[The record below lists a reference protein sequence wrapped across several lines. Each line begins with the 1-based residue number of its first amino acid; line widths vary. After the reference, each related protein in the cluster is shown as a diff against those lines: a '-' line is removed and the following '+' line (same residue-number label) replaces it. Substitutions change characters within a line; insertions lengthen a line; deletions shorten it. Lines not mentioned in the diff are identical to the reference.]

1 MTRPQIE
8 FIQTQAVAWHTLGEN
23 ASRPGAEVKILSSD
37 LDTNAVSVILR
48 YAQGWAL
55 NQAHYVESAEEL
67 FVLSSALMIGGVT
80 YGKGDYAYLPAGF
93 ARKDM
98 SSPEGAD
105 VLTFFEGAHKRI
117 AGPAPEGLYQADLLV
132 ERIATESVTWGGA
145 TDPKVAAPGV
155 RRLGLRKD
163 PETGDTTWL
172 LDIDE
177 TGMANDENR
186 TETHPVA
193 EEVFVL
199 TGEMHMPMGV
209 LKQGAYFWRPPH
221 IPHGPVGTKTG
232 ALGLYRCKGG
242 PLSTEW
248 SDDAYPVPWN
258 APYAPMLPDDVQDS
272 LAERYD
278 ESLPY

>member
-67 FVLSSALMIGGVT
+67 FVLSGALMIGGVT

-155 RRLGLRKD
+155 RRLGLRS
-163 PETGDTTWL
+163 
-172 LDIDE
+172 
-177 TGMANDENR
+177 R
-186 TETHPVA
+186 
-193 EEVFVL
+193 
-199 TGEMHMPMGV
+199 
-209 LKQGAYFWRPPH
+209 R
-221 IPHGPVGTKTG
+221 
-232 ALGLYRCKGG
+232 
-242 PLSTEW
+242 
-248 SDDAYPVPWN
+248 
-258 APYAPMLPDDVQDS
+258 
-272 LAERYD
+272 
-278 ESLPY
+278 